1 MVFFDSLK
9 ISTWFLIHGPILA
22 KVLAENG
29 QILPHKDNIWTFNVR
44 FKLRSADY
52 EEKWS
57 CVSILGNSTQFG
69 PFGPILT
76 LLFGS
81 NGPNWC
87 KIYVQGS
94 RMCEKVVLFAS
105 LRNSTWSLPFGPI
118 FGQDFGPNGPTLAL

>member
-1 MVFFDSLK
+1 M
-9 ISTWFLIHGPILA
+9 A

-29 QILPHKDNIWTFNVR
+29 QILPYKDDIWTFNVR

-76 LLFGS
+76 HFLVQMG
-81 NGPNWC
+81 
-87 KIYVQGS
+87 KIDV
-94 RMCEKVVLFAS
+94 RFTFRALDCVKK
-105 LRNSTWSLPFGPI
+105 WSCLP
-118 FGQDFGPNGPTLAL
+118 L